1 MIKADVYTTLRKQM
15 IIQFYFLY
23 KKFEKIS
30 TLYLY
35 FSLNRDENTVSKDLS
50 FGYVPVLMNFAK

>member
-30 TLYLY
+30 TSVWTEMKIQYLKIWVWAMY
-35 FSLNRDENTVSKDLS
+35 QF
-50 FGYVPVLMNFAK
+50 

>member
-35 FSLNRDENTVSKDLS
+35 FGLNRDENSVFKDLS
-50 FGYVPVLMNFAK
+50 LGYVPYLMNFAK